1 MFLFDGDYK
10 EGDIPVVDHE
20 VELDIQKYN
29 DGCDTQL
36 EFAID
41 LALEK

>member
-1 MFLFDGDYK
+1 MFLFDAAYK
-10 EGDIPVVDHE
+10 EGDIFVVDYE
-20 VELDIQKYN
+20 VELDIPKYN

-41 LALEK
+41 LALE